1 MAASRMVSK
10 QAIDTFNGQANRL
23 LSYKVGSA
31 KYANFPLDSAL
42 YGCEDDNVSL
52 DHRDPSHPMYNIIKR
67 MFELREIYP
76 VLNDGYYLEQLANQ
90 TYDIYLPNS
99 NKTATETG
107 LWSIYRSQWYGVQ
120 DLSGTGQG
128 SQSVWMLYTN
138 ENETKTYDFDCN
150 DKDTIIAPFDAG
162 TTVKNLFAPYEEY
175 TLGIGP
181 VTLGLEGSTKPNGCL
196 STLTMFPYGFKAL
209 VPKSSWVGSN
219 PVVTEFLPGH
229 DYRYEATAS
238 TNTIHITLGF
248 SAEMDCNSVSSSI
261 TFDTTSTSSGSPSI
275 DQSTVNCTNTNAGQT
290 YVGQPVTAWTFEADV
305 IDLTHGI
312 HQLTLANVSGSNG
325 NSTSNTH
332 TFLLRV
338 GTASNPM
345 VFPRTSNFS
354 SSLLYEKE
362 GGDLYLS
369 HQAPGADLWRYS
381 LNYATSFSDWLPYTG
396 GNSSINP
403 QQWSGTKAQSWKG
416 THVKV
421 QYWSKK
427 SGSSDHFQSGDLN
440 GASQQPRR
448 FPNLFMM
455 GEFNNYG
462 YDQGL
467 ANELHQDAK
476 TGLWKMNYMAEW
488 PASFALN
495 AWGLN
500 PDGKPDATM
509 VLGDVDGDNI
519 LDRIPPISLLDNVIN
534 ITGAPQLP
542 YLAYR
547 LEVDDGSYRFNL
559 VPVGSS
565 SAQAALY
572 FLLALVPVVSAL
584 VAVWIFVRSFY
595 TIKFN
600 EFGNA
605 ARKSIF
611 KRQSTFQPIDENTS
625 RTVEIG
631 LFGIKT
637 GISVAISKG
646 TPMTADQTPASEG
659 RSRAQSKARS
669 MKSMKAGLTMKRRR
683 VLIATMEYDIE
694 DWGLK
699 IKIGGLGVMA
709 QLMGKNLEHQDL
721 IWVVPCV
728 GDIEYPAQS
737 LSDETAEPMEVTI
750 LNELYT
756 VKIRIHVLRN
766 ITYILLDAPIFRQ
779 QTKSEPY
786 PPRMDDIE
794 SAVYYSAWNQCI
806 AEAIRRFEPDLYHIN
821 DYRKYPCV

>member
-1 MAASRMVSK
+1 VN
-10 QAIDTFNGQANRL
+10 QLTDEF
-23 LSYKVGSA
+23 SYKVGSA
-31 KYANFPLDSAL
+31 KYNNFPLDSAL

-52 DHRDPSHPMYNIIKR
+52 DHRDPSHPIRNIIKR

-90 TYDIYLPNS
+90 TYDIYLPGS
-99 NKTATETG
+99 NHTATETG
-107 LWSIYRSQWYGVQ
+107 IWSIYRSQWYGVQ
-120 DLSGTGQG
+120 DLSGSGQG
-128 SQSVWMLYTN
+128 DQSIWMLYTN
-138 ENETKTYDFDCN
+138 ENETKTYNFNCN

-175 TLGIGP
+175 TLEVGP
-181 VTLGLEGSTKPNGCL
+181 VTLGLEGSSKPNGCL
-196 STLTMFPYGFKAL
+196 PTLTMFPYGFKAL

-229 DYRYEATAS
+229 DYRLEAAS
-238 TNTIHITLGF
+238 ASSTVHITLGF
-248 SAEMDCNSVSSSI
+248 SAEMDCNSVADSL
-261 TFDTTSTSSGSPSI
+261 TFATTSTFSGSPSVEQLTI
-275 DQSTVNCTNTNAGQT
+275 NCTNVDFTQN
-290 YVGQPVTAWTFEADV
+290 YVGQPTTAWTFEADL
-305 IDLTHGI
+305 INLSQGI
-312 HQLTLANVSGSNG
+312 HQITLTNVSDSNG
-325 NSTSNTH
+325 NSTSTTD

-338 GTASNPM
+338 GTANNPM
-345 VFPRTSNFS
+345 VFPRSSNFS
-354 SSLLYEKE
+354 SSLLYENDRGE
-362 GGDLYLS
+362 LYLS
-369 HQAPGADLWRYS
+369 HQATGADSWRYS
-381 LNYATSFSDWLPYTG
+381 LNYGTSFSDWLPYSG
-396 GNSSINP
+396 GNTSITTQP
-403 QQWSGTKAQSWKG
+403 WSGTDKQSWKG
-416 THVKV
+416 KHVKV
-421 QYWSKK
+421 QYWSQK
-427 SGSSDHFQSGDLN
+427 SGSSDHFQSGNLN
-440 GASQQPRR
+440 GPSAQPRR

-455 GEFNNYG
+455 GDFNDYG

-467 ANELHQDAK
+467 ANELHQDGK
-476 TGLWKMNYMAEW
+476 TGLWKANFMAEW
-488 PASFALN
+488 PAAFALN

-534 ITGAPQLP
+534 ITGPPELP

-547 LEVDDGSYRFNL
+547 LEVDDGSYRYTL
-559 VPVGSS
+559 VPIGTSTG
-565 SAQAALY
+565 QAALY
-572 FLLALVPVVSAL
+572 FLLALIPVISAFS
-584 VAVWIFVRSFY
+584 AVMIFVRSFY
-595 TIKFN
+595 AIKFN

-605 ARKSIF
+605 TRRSVF
-611 KRQSTFQPIDENTS
+611 KRQSQFHNFDEDAPKTM
-625 RTVEIG
+625 EIG
-631 LFGIKT
+631 LFGMKT

-646 TPMTADQTPASEG
+646 PPMTTGQSPPSRR
-659 RSRAQSKARS
+659 RSRAISKAQS
-669 MKSMKAGLTMKRRR
+669 TKAGLTLKRRR

-721 IWVVPCV
+721 VWVVPCV
-728 GDIEYPAQS
+728 GDIKYPEAN
-737 LSDETAEPMEVTI
+737 LSEEMAEPMEVTI

-756 VKIRIHVLRN
+756 VKTRIHVLRN

-821 DYRKYPCV
+821 DYRKYSRASAKCPVLL